1 MKKIIRL
8 TLLLIL
14 AVSCKKD
21 PTYHENTYKLGGGV
35 FILNE
40 GNYRGGNGSLSFYS
54 YDSTKIFN
62 DLFSSKNN
70 RPLGDVPNSMMIHED
85 NGYIVV
91 NNSGKIEVIDPI
103 TLVSKTTITGL
114 NSPRYIV
121 PVSSTRA
128 YVSSLYS
135 DSVTI
140 IDMTNNS
147 IVGYINIR
155 RSSEAILAGNNK
167 AYVTNWA
174 GGNEVMVINTLTNKI
189 VDSIQVGNEPES
201 MVLDRN
207 LNLWVLCSGTY
218 AGDDFAKL
226 VQINISTDKVTK
238 EYKFPTKEASP
249 TCLRI
254 DALGNTIYYLDNG
267 VKAMEINLG
276 KLPVSALIAD
286 PNSSFY
292 KIGINP
298 VNGDIFVTD
307 AVDYSSRGWVLI
319 YKSDGS
325 IITMEKADIIP
336 ASMCFKL
343 RVN

>member
-1 MKKIIRL
+1 MEKIIKL
-8 TLLLIL
+8 TFLLIL
-14 AVSCKKD
+14 AVSCRKD

-40 GNYRGGNGSLSFYS
+40 GNFRGGNGSLSFYS

-62 DLFSSKNN
+62 DLFYSKNN
-70 RPLGDVPNSMMIHED
+70 RPLGDVPNSMVIHED

-91 NNSGKIEVIDPI
+91 NNSGKIEVIDPV
-103 TLVSKTTITGL
+103 TLVSKTTIKGL
-114 NSPRYIV
+114 NSPRNMV
-121 PVSSTRA
+121 PVSPTKA

-140 IDMTNNS
+140 IDMTNNL
-147 IVGYINIR
+147 IAGYINIR
-155 RSSEAILAGNNK
+155 RSSEAIVAGNNK
-167 AYVTNWA
+167 AYVSNWA
-174 GGNEVMVINTLTNKI
+174 GGKEIMVINTLLNKV

-207 LNLWVLCSGTY
+207 FYLWVLCSGTY
-218 AGDDFAKL
+218 AGEDLAKL
-226 VQINISTDKVTK
+226 DQINMATNKVIK
-238 EYKFPTKEASP
+238 EYQFPTKDATP
-249 TCLRI
+249 VCLKI
-254 DALGNTIYYLDNG
+254 DALGSTLYFLDNG
-267 VKAMEINLG
+267 VKAMDINLG

-307 AVDYSSRGWVLI
+307 AIDYSSRGWVMI

-325 IITMEKADIIP
+325 LITKERADIIP
-336 ASMCFKL
+336 ASICFKL
-343 RVN
+343 IVN